1 MNPLEKTLDKSN
13 AIIPDRSAPSLSMEP
28 LIADVRTAM
37 SDAEALLKATAQHG
51 GEALD
56 GIRARTRESMRTVNL
71 RIADAQQAVATQAR
85 DAAKATDRYVH
96 QNPWTAIGIGAGVG
110 LLMGFLL
117 RRR

>member
-1 MNPLEKTLDKSN
+1 MNPLEKTLDKSSG
-13 AIIPDRSAPSLSMEP
+13 IVPDRSAPSLSMEP

-56 GIRARTRESMRTVNL
+56 GIRARTRDSMRAANL
-71 RIADAQQAVATQAR
+71 RIADAQQAVAAQAR
-85 DAAKATDRYVH
+85 DAATATDRYVH
-96 QNPWTAIGIGAGVG
+96 QHPWTAIGIGAGVG